1 MDGYKF
7 NNPEKPDIAWWIRQ
21 IRRGLQFRKESA
33 FEEKWPIW
41 RKYYR
46 NEFEPGVL
54 PSNLFFKM
62 IRTTVPR
69 IYFRNPSI
77 SVISTKPGLENFA
90 LAKLTERTD
99 NKLLRQMKVKKHF
112 KRQVQD
118 AWMFGTGCGKLGFGS
133 QFHSVPEGIGQTE
146 APLFGKGQERVEYN
160 FDILPNMPWY
170 SRIPVGSYVLPAGTM
185 NREDARWEA
194 FIIRRPVSDVK
205 VDKRFKNTSS
215 IKPMKMSLD
224 LRSYSSGQKL
234 PPVDMVDMFEIRDK
248 KTGMVFIISPQNVDK
263 VLAIQED
270 SYLRLGIEVGKT
282 MVFNDDDER
291 AWGLPD
297 SQILEPQQ
305 REINEIRTITM
316 YHRRL
321 STIKLLVRRGALLQ
335 EEADKMLNSD
345 IAALVWTEEDPDRA
359 VKIIQAADIP
369 DALLKSEISVIND
382 VRESMGFS
390 RNEFGEFQGGRESP
404 TATETQIV
412 KQASDIRVDERR
424 DMMADLLVELV
435 EDVNSIIFNNWN
447 EEQVVDV
454 AGPAGIPIWVK
465 FRPSMLRRGKYEI
478 KVDPD
483 SSVPET
489 KEIREQKAML
499 IYEQFKGNPLIDP
512 MKLTQYLLHQMHGV
526 AFDDMMRGIPDGVG
540 QQTRPATP
548 EQFGQIMQNVGQ
560 KAPQLVGG

>member
-1 MDGYKF
+1 MEGYKG
-7 NNPEKPDIAWWIRQ
+7 NNPEKPEISWWIRQ
-21 IRRGLQFRKESA
+21 IRKGLQFRKESA

-46 NEFEPGVL
+46 NEFEPGIL

-77 SVISTKPGLENFA
+77 SVISTKPGLENFIF
-90 LAKLTERTD
+90 AKLTERTD
-99 NKLLRQMKVKKHF
+99 NKLLRQMKIKKHF

-118 AWMFGTGCGKLGFGS
+118 TWMFGSGIGKLGFGS
-133 QFHSVPEGIGQTE
+133 QFHSSPEGVGTTE
-146 APLFGKGQERVEYN
+146 APLFQKGRERVEYN
-160 FDILPNMPWY
+160 FDVIPNMPWY
-170 SRIPVGSYVLPAGTM
+170 ARLPVGSYVLPAGTV

-194 FIIRRPVSDVK
+194 FLIRRPVGDVK
-205 VDKRFKNTSS
+205 VDTRLKNTSD

-224 LRSYSSGQKL
+224 LRAYSSGQKL
-234 PPVDMVDMFEIRDK
+234 PPVDMIDMFEIRDK
-248 KTGMVFIISPQNVDK
+248 KTGMVFIISPQSTKK
-263 VLAIQED
+263 VLAIRED
-270 SYLRLGIEVGKT
+270 AYLRLGIEVGKM

-321 STIKLLVRRGALLQ
+321 STIKMLVRRGAILP
-335 EEADKMLNSD
+335 EEAEKMLNSD
-345 IAALVWTEEDPDRA
+345 IAALVWTEEDPDQA

-424 DMMADLLVELV
+424 DMMADLLVEIV

-454 AGPAGIPIWVK
+454 AGPAGVPIWVK

-489 KEIREQKAML
+489 KEVRERKAM
-499 IYEQFKGNPLIDP
+499 IVYEQFKQNPLIDP
-512 MKLTQYLLHQMHGV
+512 MKLTQYLLHNMHGV
-526 AFDDMMRGIPDGVG
+526 AFDDMMRGIPEGAG
-540 QQTRPATP
+540 SQQNPATP
-548 EQFGQIMQNVGQ
+548 EQFGQIIQNVG
-560 KAPQLVGG
+560 KLAPQLVGG